1 MLPAQLCFPL
11 IPHSTFRDQN
21 KSSSTTAAA
30 ATTTTATQATVK
42 KSAVGIGVL
51 EHGGGGGGVLE
62 PKAGKD
68 VNIQS
73 AVTPMPKAV

>member
-1 MLPAQLCFPL
+1 MLLPAQLSFP
-11 IPHSTFRDQN
+11 IISNSTFRDQN
-21 KSSSTTAAA
+21 KSSSTTT
-30 ATTTTATQATVK
+30 TTTTATQATVK

>member
-21 KSSSTTAAA
+21 KSSSTTTAA
-30 ATTTTATQATVK
+30 ATQATVK

>member
-30 ATTTTATQATVK
+30 ATTTQATVK